1 MAGSGAGDVWG
12 DRGLG
17 QGLSTWG
24 GVFTS
29 EARRMPSE
37 CISTGNIAGWGAGGS
52 RNVPAFSQTVLVILR
67 MRVPF
72 PPSHAASSTHTL
84 HAAGSLLS
92 RPRF

>member
-1 MAGSGAGDVWG
+1 M
-12 DRGLG
+12 
-17 QGLSTWG
+17 G

-37 CISTGNIAGWGAGGS
+37 CISTGNIAGWGASGS

-72 PPSHAASSTHTL
+72 PPSHAESSTHTI